1 MVRFGKLLVTAFAFA
16 VFACS
21 ENSNRNKD
29 ISEVAGNDDVLNFMK
44 TFEGRGDLTDSSHAV
59 TATEAVKQFKIPS
72 DLALDLVLSEPKV
85 TQPVFI
91 TFDPQGRLW
100 VVQYNQYPYPEGLK
114 VLSMDQHTRA
124 KFDKEPL
131 PPPSNEKG
139 ADKITVFEDTDQDGT
154 FDKSTDVITGLNL
167 ITSVAFGR
175 GQIWVLNPPYLL
187 AYPDKDNDA
196 MPDGPP
202 VVHLKGF
209 GIEDTHAVANNLRF
223 GPDGWLYGAQGST
236 CIANISSEVSKNV
249 SFNGQAIWR
258 YNPKTKVFE
267 IFAEGG
273 GNTFDVEIDEKGRL
287 YSGDNGNSRGQYYKQ
302 GAYFIRNLG
311 KHGAYTNP
319 YTFGHLANMVLQGD
333 ETRFTHAFV
342 RYEGNSLPQRY
353 NDHMIAINPLNSYV
367 QLTKF
372 EQNGSTFKTIDE
384 EKIMSTKDRWFRPVD
399 ITIGPDGDIY
409 IADWY
414 DSRISHIDPRD
425 TWDKNSGRIY
435 RLRSGNGNRQTATG
449 NRQSDVKFNLYNKSD
464 KELIDLL
471 SNENIWFRQQAL
483 QVLGDRKNSS
493 LLPGL
498 LKMLQGTDGQQSL
511 EALWAINITGGF
523 NDDVAKIALMHN
535 DAYVRMWGVRLAG
548 DGNVSQ
554 VIAEELSKIS
564 HSEKHPE
571 VRSQLAATAKR
582 LHDSTSLKI
591 IKGLLN
597 YDDSSDPDIPLQLW
611 WAIESVAESHRDE
624 VINMFR
630 NKKIWSNPTVSK
642 TILSRLVQRY
652 IIAGGEANDASCA
665 KLFKLAP
672 SGNYAAILFSGLQE
686 GLRGRDMAEL
696 SPSLSDALKPYK
708 KLFREQSLALDLR
721 AGKKEAVK
729 KALEI
734 VGDENAK
741 LPERLS
747 YIRIFSEINQ
757 PEAVPVLLQLVET
770 TSSSSAIKQAALLAL
785 QNYDNAEIGTRVVS
799 AYPDKLRDD
808 YDVRESAMA
817 LLSSR
822 PEWAGQLLNAIAKT
836 RTIEA
841 SDVPEHTVWQLKLL
855 NDKNIALQTQK
866 LWPDI
871 RQATAEEK
879 NKTIANVKKTMQS
892 GTGDL
897 QFGHA
902 LFIAKCGTCHKLFN
916 EGRSIAPDLTGYDRR
931 NLNDLLNN
939 IVDPSAYIREGYSSW
954 RVLTVDGRTVIG
966 TLKAKNDKSLT
977 IQPFTGEAVTIST
990 SRVKSLEPM
999 EASIM
1004 PERLLEGLS
1013 EKQVKDLF
1021 SYLMKE

>member
-1 MVRFGKLLVTAFAFA
+1 MVKPVKLLIIVFSLLAFS
-16 VFACS
+16 CR
-21 ENSNRNKD
+21 ENNNRNKD
-29 ISEVAGNDDVLNFMK
+29 IKEVAGNEEVLTFMK
-44 TFEGRGDLTDSSHAV
+44 TFEGRGDLTDSSRAV
-59 TATEAVKQFKIPS
+59 KATEAVKLFKIPA

-114 VLSMDQHTRA
+114 VTSMDHHTRA

-131 PPPSNEKG
+131 PPPSNAKG
-139 ADKITVFEDTDQDGT
+139 ADKITMFEDTDQDGT

-187 AYPDKDNDA
+187 AYPDNDNDG

-209 GIEDTHAVANNLRF
+209 GLEDTHAVANNLRF

-236 CIANISSEVSKNV
+236 CIANISSDVTKNV

-258 YNPKTKVFE
+258 YHPETKLFE

-273 GNTFDVEIDEKGRL
+273 GNTFDVEIDDKGRL

-302 GAYFIRNLG
+302 GGYYVKNPG

-319 YTFGHLANMVLQGD
+319 YTFGHLANMELQGD
-333 ETRFTHAFV
+333 ETRFTHAFI
-342 RYEGNSLPQRY
+342 RYQGNALPQRY

-367 QLTKF
+367 QLTRF
-372 EQNGSTFKTIDE
+372 EPNGSTFKTIDE

-399 ITIGPDGDIY
+399 IASGPDGYIY

-435 RLRSGNGNRQTATG
+435 RLRAAERNPDGAT
-449 NRQSDVKFNLYNKSD
+449 KFNLYKKSD
-464 KELIDLL
+464 SELMALL
-471 SNENIWFRQQAL
+471 SDKNIWFRQQAL
-483 QVLGDRKNSS
+483 QILADSKNFN
-493 LLPGL
+493 LMPEL
-498 LKMLQGTDGQQSL
+498 LKMLTGTDAQQSL
-511 EALWAINITGGF
+511 EALWAIHIKGGF
-523 NDDVAKIALMHN
+523 NDDVAKASLMHN
-535 DAYVRMWGVRLAG
+535 DPFVRMWGVRLIG
-548 DGNVSQ
+548 DSKKVSTA
-554 VIAEELSKIS
+554 IADEIVKLSLN
-564 HSEKHPE
+564 EMHPE

-582 LHDSTSLKI
+582 LHNITSVGI
-591 IKGLLN
+591 MRNLLN
-597 YDDSSDPDIPLQLW
+597 NDDSNDPDLPLQIW
-611 WAIESVAESHRDE
+611 WAIESVAESQRDDVVKIFE
-624 VINMFR
+624 D
-630 NKKIWSNPTVSK
+630 KKIWGNPVVSK
-642 TILSRLVQRY
+642 TILTRLVQRY
-652 IIAGGEANDASCA
+652 IIAGGEQNDASCA
-665 KLFKLAP
+665 RLFKLAP
-672 SGNYAAILFSGLQE
+672 SENHAAILFNGLQE
-686 GLRGRDMAEL
+686 GLRGRDIAEL
-696 SPSLSDALKPYK
+696 SPVLTAALKPYK
-708 KLFREQSLALDLR
+708 KLFREQALSLDLR
-721 AGKKEAVK
+721 SGKKEAVK
-729 KALEI
+729 KVLEI
-734 VGDENAK
+734 ISDQNAS
-741 LPERLS
+741 LPERLT

-757 PEAVPVLLQLVET
+757 PEAIAVLLQLVES
-770 TSSSSAIKQAALLAL
+770 SSSSAIKQAALHAL
-785 QNYDNAEIGTRVVS
+785 QNYDDDAIGIRVVS

-817 LLSSR
+817 LFSSR
-822 PEWAGQLLNAIAKT
+822 PEWANQMLDAITKT
-836 RTIEA
+836 HSIDA
-841 SDVPEHTVWQLKLL
+841 SDVPEHTVWQLRSL
-855 NDKNIALQTQK
+855 NDKNITAQTHK

-879 NKTIANVKKTMQS
+879 NNTIKSVKQIVQS
-892 GTGDL
+892 GAGDL
-897 QFGHA
+897 QNGRP

-916 EGRSIAPDLTGYDRR
+916 EGRTIAPDLTGYDRK
-931 NLNDLLNN
+931 NLTDLLNN

-954 RVLTVDGRTVIG
+954 QVITVDGRTVIG
-966 TLKAKNDKSLT
+966 TLKAKNGKSLT
-977 IQPFTGEAVTIST
+977 IQPFTGETVTIST
-990 SRVKSLEPM
+990 DLVKTLEPM

-1004 PERLLEGLS
+1004 PERLLNGLN

>member
-1 MVRFGKLLVTAFAFA
+1 MVKPVKLLIIVFSLLAFS
-16 VFACS
+16 CR
-21 ENSNRNKD
+21 ENNNRNKD
-29 ISEVAGNDDVLNFMK
+29 IKEVAGNEEVLTFMK
-44 TFEGRGDLTDSSHAV
+44 TFEGRGDLTDSSRAV
-59 TATEAVKQFKIPS
+59 KATEAVKLFKIPA

-114 VLSMDQHTRA
+114 VTSMDHHTRA

-131 PPPSNEKG
+131 PPPSNAKG
-139 ADKITVFEDTDQDGT
+139 ADKITMFEDTDQDGT

-187 AYPDKDNDA
+187 AYPDNDNDG

-209 GIEDTHAVANNLRF
+209 GLEDTHAVANNLRF

-236 CIANISSEVSKNV
+236 CIANISSDVTKNV

-258 YNPKTKVFE
+258 YHPETKLFE

-273 GNTFDVEIDEKGRL
+273 GNTFDVEIDDKGRL

-302 GAYFIRNLG
+302 GGYYVKNPG

-319 YTFGHLANMVLQGD
+319 YTFGHLANMELQGD
-333 ETRFTHAFV
+333 ETRFTHAFI
-342 RYEGNSLPQRY
+342 RYQGNALPQRY

-367 QLTKF
+367 QLTRF
-372 EQNGSTFKTIDE
+372 EPNGSTFKTIDE

-399 ITIGPDGDIY
+399 IASGPDGYIY

-435 RLRSGNGNRQTATG
+435 RLRAAERNPDGAT
-449 NRQSDVKFNLYNKSD
+449 KFNLYKKSD
-464 KELIDLL
+464 SELMALL
-471 SNENIWFRQQAL
+471 SDKNIWFRQQAL
-483 QVLGDRKNSS
+483 QILADSKNFN
-493 LLPGL
+493 LMPEL
-498 LKMLQGTDGQQSL
+498 LKMLTGTDAQQSL
-511 EALWAINITGGF
+511 EALWAIHIKGGF
-523 NDDVAKIALMHN
+523 NDDVAKASLMHN
-535 DAYVRMWGVRLAG
+535 DPFVRMWGVRLIG
-548 DGNVSQ
+548 DSKKVSTA
-554 VIAEELSKIS
+554 IADEIVKLSLN
-564 HSEKHPE
+564 EMHPE

-582 LHDSTSLKI
+582 LHNITSVGI
-591 IKGLLN
+591 MRNLLN
-597 YDDSSDPDIPLQLW
+597 NDDSNDPDLPLQIW
-611 WAIESVAESHRDE
+611 WAIESVAESQRDDVVKIFE
-624 VINMFR
+624 D
-630 NKKIWSNPTVSK
+630 KKIWGNPVVSK
-642 TILSRLVQRY
+642 TILTRLVQRY
-652 IIAGGEANDASCA
+652 IIAGGEQNDASCA
-665 KLFKLAP
+665 RLFKLAP
-672 SGNYAAILFSGLQE
+672 SENHAAILFNGLQE
-686 GLRGRDMAEL
+686 GLRGRDIAEL
-696 SPSLSDALKPYK
+696 SPVLTAALKPYK
-708 KLFREQSLALDLR
+708 KLFREQALSLDLR
-721 AGKKEAVK
+721 SGKKQAVK
-729 KALEI
+729 KVLEI
-734 VGDENAK
+734 ISDQNAS
-741 LPERLS
+741 LPERLT

-757 PEAVPVLLQLVET
+757 PEAIAVLLQLVES
-770 TSSSSAIKQAALLAL
+770 SSSSAIKQAALHAL
-785 QNYDNAEIGTRVVS
+785 QNYDNDAIGTRVVG

-808 YDVRESAMA
+808 YVVRESAMA
-817 LLSSR
+817 LFSSR
-822 PEWAGQLLNAIAKT
+822 PEWANQMLDAITKT
-836 RTIEA
+836 HSIDA
-841 SDVPEHTVWQLKLL
+841 SDVPEHTVWQLRSLS
-855 NDKNIALQTQK
+855 DKNITAQTHK

-879 NKTIANVKKTMQS
+879 NNTIKSVKQIMQS
-892 GTGDL
+892 GAGDL
-897 QFGHA
+897 QNGRP

-916 EGRSIAPDLTGYDRR
+916 EGRTIAPDLTGYDRK
-931 NLNDLLNN
+931 NLTDLLNN

-954 RVLTVDGRTVIG
+954 HVITVNGRTVIG
-966 TLKAKNDKSLT
+966 TLKAKNGKSLT
-977 IQPFTGEAVTIST
+977 IQPFTGETVTIST
-990 SRVKSLEPM
+990 DLVKTLEPM

-1004 PERLLEGLS
+1004 PERLLNGLN

>member
-1 MVRFGKLLVTAFAFA
+1 MVRPVKLLLLFLLLV
-16 VFACS
+16 VFSCK

-29 ISEVAGNDDVLNFMK
+29 IGEVAGNDEVLNFMK
-44 TFEGRGDLTDSSHAV
+44 TFEGRGDLTDSSHAIA
-59 TATEAVKQFKIPS
+59 ATDAVKQFRVAS
-72 DLALDLVLSEPKV
+72 DLTLDLVLAEPKV

-124 KFDKEPL
+124 RFDKEPL
-131 PPPSNEKG
+131 PPPSNAKG
-139 ADKITVFEDTDQDGT
+139 ADKITVFEDTDQDGI
-154 FDKSTDVITGLNL
+154 FDKSTDVIKGLNL

-187 AYPDKDNDA
+187 AYPDKDNDG
-196 MPDGPP
+196 MPDGRP

-209 GIEDTHAVANNLRF
+209 GLEDTHAVANNLRF

-236 CIANISSEVSKNV
+236 CNANISSEVSKNV
-249 SFNGQAIWR
+249 TFSGQAIWR
-258 YNPKTKVFE
+258 YHPETKVFE

-302 GAYFIRNLG
+302 GGYFVRNLG

-319 YTFGHLANMVLQGD
+319 YTFGHLANMQLQGD

-342 RYEGNSLPQRY
+342 RYRGNSLPTRF
-353 NDHMIAINPLNSYV
+353 NDHMIAINPLNSFV

-372 EQNGSTFKTIDE
+372 EPNGSTFKTIDE
-384 EKIMSTKDRWFRPVD
+384 EKIMSTVDRWFRPVD
-399 ITIGPDGDIY
+399 ITIGPDGNIY

-414 DSRISHIDPRD
+414 DSRISHVDPRD

-435 RLRSGNGNRQTATG
+435 RLRAGDGKRQTG
-449 NRQSDVKFNLYNKSD
+449 ERFNLYTKSD
-464 KELIDLL
+464 NELIDLL
-471 SNENIWFRQQAL
+471 LDKNIWFRQQAL
-483 QVLGDRKNSS
+483 QILADRKHIALVPS
-493 LLPGL
+493 L
-498 LKMLQGTDGQQSL
+498 LKMLQGSDGEKPL
-511 EALWAINITGGF
+511 AALWAINIVGGF
-523 NDDVAKIALMHN
+523 NDDVAKMALTHT
-535 DAYVRMWGVRLAG
+535 DPFVRMWAVRLTG
-548 DGNVSQ
+548 DNKNLTPA
-554 VIAEELSKIS
+554 IADDIVKLSS
-564 HSEKHPE
+564 HETHPE
-571 VRSQLAATAKR
+571 VRSQLAATAAR
-582 LHDSTSLKI
+582 LKDTTSVNI
-591 IKGLLN
+591 IKGLLTK
-597 YDDSSDPDIPLQLW
+597 DDSADPDIPLQLW
-611 WAIESVAESHRDE
+611 WAIESVAETQRDE
-624 VINMFR
+624 VTGLFVD
-630 NKKIWSNPTVSK
+630 KKLWRNPTVTK
-642 TILSRLVQRY
+642 TILARLVQRY
-652 IIAGGEANDASCA
+652 IIAGGMENESSCA

-672 SGNYAAILFSGLQE
+672 SESHAAILFNGLQE
-686 GLRGRDMAEL
+686 GLRGRDLAEL
-696 SPSLSDALKPYK
+696 SAALSNALKPYK

-721 AGKKEAVK
+721 SGKKEAVTR
-729 KALEI
+729 ALEI
-734 VGDENAK
+734 IKDKNAA
-741 LPERLS
+741 LPERLT

-757 PEAVPVLLQLVET
+757 PNAVPVLLGLVET
-770 TSSSSAIKQAALLAL
+770 NSSSSAIKQASLLAL
-785 QNYDNAEIGTRVVS
+785 QNYDSKEIGTSVVK

-817 LLSSR
+817 LFSSR
-822 PEWAGQLLNAIAKT
+822 SAWAMELLNAITKK

-841 SDVPEHTVWQLKLL
+841 YDVPEHTVWQLKML
-855 NDKNIALQTQK
+855 NNRIIAEQTQI

-879 NKTIANVKKTMQS
+879 NKTIASVKNIMQS
-892 GTGDL
+892 GGGDVKS
-897 QFGHA
+897 GHP

-916 EGRSIAPDLTGYDRR
+916 EGRSIAPELTGYDRN

-954 RVLTVDGRTVIG
+954 HVITADGRTVIG
-966 TLKAKNDKSLT
+966 TLKAKNDKAVT
-977 IQPFTGEAVTIST
+977 IQPFTGEPITISA

-999 EASIM
+999 ETSIM
-1004 PERLLEGLS
+1004 PERLLAGLS

>member
-1 MVRFGKLLVTAFAFA
+1 MVKPVKLLIIVFSLLAFS
-16 VFACS
+16 CR
-21 ENSNRNKD
+21 ENNNRNKD
-29 ISEVAGNDDVLNFMK
+29 IKEVAGNEEVLTFMK
-44 TFEGRGDLTDSSHAV
+44 TFEGRGDLTDSSRAV
-59 TATEAVKQFKIPS
+59 KATEAVKLFKIPA

-114 VLSMDQHTRA
+114 VTSMDHHTRA

-131 PPPSNEKG
+131 PPPSNAKG
-139 ADKITVFEDTDQDGT
+139 ADKITMFEDTDQDGT

-187 AYPDKDNDA
+187 AYPDNDNDG

-209 GIEDTHAVANNLRF
+209 GLEDTHAVANNLRF

-236 CIANISSEVSKNV
+236 CIANISSDVTKNV

-258 YNPKTKVFE
+258 YHPETKLFE

-273 GNTFDVEIDEKGRL
+273 GNTFDVEIDDKGRL

-302 GAYFIRNLG
+302 GGYYVKNPG

-319 YTFGHLANMVLQGD
+319 YTFGHLANMELQGD
-333 ETRFTHAFV
+333 ETRFTHAFI
-342 RYEGNSLPQRY
+342 RYQGNALPQRY

-367 QLTKF
+367 QLTRF
-372 EQNGSTFKTIDE
+372 EPNGSTFKTIDE

-399 ITIGPDGDIY
+399 IASGPDGYIY

-435 RLRSGNGNRQTATG
+435 RLRAAERNPDGAT
-449 NRQSDVKFNLYNKSD
+449 KFNLYKKSD
-464 KELIDLL
+464 SELMALL
-471 SNENIWFRQQAL
+471 SDKNIWFRQQAL
-483 QVLGDRKNSS
+483 QILADSKNFN
-493 LLPGL
+493 LMPEL
-498 LKMLQGTDGQQSL
+498 LKMLTGTDAQQSL
-511 EALWAINITGGF
+511 EALWAIHIKGGF
-523 NDDVAKIALMHN
+523 NDDVAKASLMHN
-535 DAYVRMWGVRLAG
+535 DPFVRMWGVRLIG
-548 DGNVSQ
+548 DSKKVSTA
-554 VIAEELSKIS
+554 IADEIVKLSLN
-564 HSEKHPE
+564 EMHPE

-582 LHDSTSLKI
+582 LHNITSVGI
-591 IKGLLN
+591 MRNLLN
-597 YDDSSDPDIPLQLW
+597 NDDSNDPDLPLQIW
-611 WAIESVAESHRDE
+611 WAIESVAESQRDDVVKIFE
-624 VINMFR
+624 D
-630 NKKIWSNPTVSK
+630 KKIWGNPVVSK
-642 TILSRLVQRY
+642 TILTRLVQRY
-652 IIAGGEANDASCA
+652 IIAGGEQNDASCA
-665 KLFKLAP
+665 RLFKLAP
-672 SGNYAAILFSGLQE
+672 SENHAAILFNGLQE
-686 GLRGRDMAEL
+686 GLRGRDIAEL
-696 SPSLSDALKPYK
+696 SPVLTAALKPYK
-708 KLFREQSLALDLR
+708 KLFREQALSLDLR
-721 AGKKEAVK
+721 SGKKQAVK
-729 KALEI
+729 KVLEI
-734 VGDENAK
+734 ISDQNAS
-741 LPERLS
+741 LPERLT

-757 PEAVPVLLQLVET
+757 PEAIAVLLQLVES
-770 TSSSSAIKQAALLAL
+770 SSSSAIKQAALHAL
-785 QNYDNAEIGTRVVS
+785 QNYDNDAIGTRVVG

-808 YDVRESAMA
+808 YVVRESAMA
-817 LLSSR
+817 LFSSR
-822 PEWAGQLLNAIAKT
+822 PEWANQMLNAITKT
-836 RTIEA
+836 HSIDA
-841 SDVPEHTVWQLKLL
+841 SDVPEHTVWQLRSLS
-855 NDKNIALQTQK
+855 DKNITAQTHK

-879 NKTIANVKKTMQS
+879 NNTIKSVKQIVQS
-892 GTGDL
+892 GAGDL
-897 QFGHA
+897 QNGRP

-916 EGRSIAPDLTGYDRR
+916 EGRTIAPDLTGYDRK
-931 NLNDLLNN
+931 NLTDLLNN

-954 RVLTVDGRTVIG
+954 QVITVDGRTVIG
-966 TLKAKNDKSLT
+966 TLKAKNGKSLT
-977 IQPFTGEAVTIST
+977 IQPFTGETVTIST
-990 SRVKSLEPM
+990 NRVKTLEPM

-1004 PERLLEGLS
+1004 PERLLNGLN

>member
-1 MVRFGKLLVTAFAFA
+1 MVKPVKLLII
-16 VFACS
+16 VFALLAFSCH
-21 ENSNRNKD
+21 ENNNRNKD
-29 ISEVAGNDDVLNFMK
+29 IKEVAGNEEVLNFMK
-44 TFEGRGDLTDSSHAV
+44 TFEGRGDLTDSSRAV
-59 TATEAVKQFKIPS
+59 KATEAVKQFKIPA
-72 DLALDLVLSEPKV
+72 DLALDLVLCEPKV

-114 VLSMDQHTRA
+114 VISMDHHTRA

-131 PPPSNEKG
+131 PPPSNAKG
-139 ADKITVFEDTDQDGT
+139 ADKITMFEDTDQDGI

-187 AYPDKDNDA
+187 AYPDKDNDG

-236 CIANISSEVSKNV
+236 CIANISSGVTKNV

-258 YNPKTKVFE
+258 YHPETKVFE

-273 GNTFDVEIDEKGRL
+273 GNTFDVEIDDKGRL

-302 GAYFIRNLG
+302 GGYYVKNPG

-319 YTFGHLANMVLQGD
+319 YTFGHLANMELQGD
-333 ETRFTHAFV
+333 ETRFTHAFI
-342 RYEGNSLPQRY
+342 RYQGNALPQRY
-353 NDHMIAINPLNSYV
+353 NDHMIAINPLNSFV
-367 QLTKF
+367 QLTRF
-372 EQNGSTFKTIDE
+372 EPNGSTFKTIDE

-399 ITIGPDGDIY
+399 IASGPDGYIY

-435 RLRSGNGNRQTATG
+435 RLRAAERRPDSAP
-449 NRQSDVKFNLYNKSD
+449 KFNLYNKSD
-464 KELIDLL
+464 NELIALL
-471 SNENIWFRQQAL
+471 SDKNIWFRQQAL
-483 QVLGDRKNSS
+483 QILADRKNFT
-493 LLPGL
+493 LMPEL
-498 LKMLQGTDGQQSL
+498 LKMLTGGDAQQSL
-511 EALWAINITGGF
+511 EALWAIQIKGGF
-523 NDDVAKIALMHN
+523 NDDVAKTSLMHN
-535 DAYVRMWGVRLAG
+535 DPFVRMWGVRLIG
-548 DGNVSQ
+548 ESKNVSTA
-554 VIAEELSKIS
+554 IADEIVKLSLN
-564 HSEKHPE
+564 EKHPE

-582 LHDSTSLKI
+582 LHNTTSVGI
-591 IKGLLN
+591 IRNLLN
-597 YDDSSDPDIPLQLW
+597 NDDSNDPDLPLQIW
-611 WAIESVAESHRDE
+611 WAIESVAGSQRDDLVKIFE
-624 VINMFR
+624 D
-630 NKKIWSNPTVSK
+630 KKIWNNPVVSK
-642 TILSRLVQRY
+642 TILTRLVQRY
-652 IIAGGEANDASCA
+652 IIAGGEQNDASCA
-665 KLFKLAP
+665 RLFKLAP
-672 SGNYAAILFSGLQE
+672 SENHAAILFNGLQE
-686 GLRGRDMAEL
+686 GLRGRDIAEL
-696 SPSLSDALKPYK
+696 PPVLTEALKPYK
-708 KLFREQSLALDLR
+708 KLFREQALSLDLR
-721 AGKKEAVK
+721 SGKKEAVK
-729 KALEI
+729 KVLEI
-734 VGDENAK
+734 ISDQNAS
-741 LPERLS
+741 LPERLT

-757 PEAVPVLLQLVET
+757 PEVIPVLLQLVE
-770 TSSSSAIKQAALLAL
+770 TSSSSAIKQAALHAL
-785 QNYDNAEIGTRVVS
+785 QNYDDDAIGIRVVN

-817 LLSSR
+817 LFSSR
-822 PEWAGQLLNAIAKT
+822 PEWANQMLDAITKSHS
-836 RTIEA
+836 IDA
-841 SDVPEHTVWQLKLL
+841 SDVPEHTVWQLRLL
-855 NDKNIALQTQK
+855 NDKNITAQTHK

-879 NKTIANVKKTMQS
+879 NETIKSVKQIVQS
-892 GTGDL
+892 GAGDL
-897 QFGHA
+897 QNGRP

-916 EGRSIAPDLTGYDRR
+916 EGRTIAPDLTGYDRK
-931 NLNDLLNN
+931 NLTDLLNN

-954 RVLTVDGRTVIG
+954 HVITVDGRTVIG
-966 TLKAKNDKSLT
+966 TLKAKNGKSLT
-977 IQPFTGEAVTIST
+977 IQPFTGETVIIST
-990 SRVKSLEPM
+990 DRVKTLEPM

-1004 PERLLEGLS
+1004 PERLLNGLN

>member
-1 MVRFGKLLVTAFAFA
+1 MVKPVKLLIIVFSLLAFS
-16 VFACS
+16 CR
-21 ENSNRNKD
+21 ENNNRNKD
-29 ISEVAGNDDVLNFMK
+29 IKEVAGNEEVLTFMK
-44 TFEGRGDLTDSSHAV
+44 TFEGRGDLTDSSRAV
-59 TATEAVKQFKIPS
+59 KATEAVKLFKIPA

-114 VLSMDQHTRA
+114 VTSMDHHTRA

-131 PPPSNEKG
+131 PPPSNAKG
-139 ADKITVFEDTDQDGT
+139 ADKITMFEDTDQDGT

-187 AYPDKDNDA
+187 AYPDNDNDG

-209 GIEDTHAVANNLRF
+209 GLEDTHAVANNLRF

-236 CIANISSEVSKNV
+236 CIANISSDVTKNV

-258 YNPKTKVFE
+258 YHPETKLFE

-273 GNTFDVEIDEKGRL
+273 GNTFDVEIDDKGRL

-302 GAYFIRNLG
+302 GGYYVKNPG

-319 YTFGHLANMVLQGD
+319 YTFGHLANMELQGD
-333 ETRFTHAFV
+333 ETRFTHAFI
-342 RYEGNSLPQRY
+342 RYQGNALPQRY

-367 QLTKF
+367 QLTRF
-372 EQNGSTFKTIDE
+372 EPNGSTFKTIDE

-399 ITIGPDGDIY
+399 IASGPDGYIY

-435 RLRSGNGNRQTATG
+435 RLRAAERNPDGAT
-449 NRQSDVKFNLYNKSD
+449 KFNLYKKSD
-464 KELIDLL
+464 SELMALL
-471 SNENIWFRQQAL
+471 SDKNIWFRQQAL
-483 QVLGDRKNSS
+483 QILADSKNFN
-493 LLPGL
+493 LMPEL
-498 LKMLQGTDGQQSL
+498 LKMLTGTDAQQSL
-511 EALWAINITGGF
+511 EALWAIHIKGGF
-523 NDDVAKIALMHN
+523 NDDVAKASLMHN
-535 DAYVRMWGVRLAG
+535 DPFVRMWGVRLIG
-548 DGNVSQ
+548 DSKKVSTA
-554 VIAEELSKIS
+554 IADEIVKLSLN
-564 HSEKHPE
+564 EMHPE

-582 LHDSTSLKI
+582 LHNITSVGI
-591 IKGLLN
+591 MRNLLN
-597 YDDSSDPDIPLQLW
+597 NDDSNDPDLPLQIW
-611 WAIESVAESHRDE
+611 WAIESVAESQRDDVVKIFE
-624 VINMFR
+624 D
-630 NKKIWSNPTVSK
+630 KKIWGNPVVSK
-642 TILSRLVQRY
+642 TILTRLVQRY
-652 IIAGGEANDASCA
+652 IIAGGEQNDASCA
-665 KLFKLAP
+665 RLFKLAP
-672 SGNYAAILFSGLQE
+672 SENHAAILFNGLQE
-686 GLRGRDMAEL
+686 GLRGRDIAEL
-696 SPSLSDALKPYK
+696 SPVLTAALKPYK
-708 KLFREQSLALDLR
+708 KLFREQALSLDLR
-721 AGKKEAVK
+721 SGKKQAVK
-729 KALEI
+729 KVLEI
-734 VGDENAK
+734 ISDQNAS
-741 LPERLS
+741 LPERLT

-757 PEAVPVLLQLVET
+757 PEAIAVLLQLVES
-770 TSSSSAIKQAALLAL
+770 SSSSAIKQAALHAL
-785 QNYDNAEIGTRVVS
+785 QNYDNDAIGTRVVG

-808 YDVRESAMA
+808 YVVRESAMA
-817 LLSSR
+817 LFSSR
-822 PEWAGQLLNAIAKT
+822 PEWANQMLNAITKT
-836 RTIEA
+836 HSIDA
-841 SDVPEHTVWQLKLL
+841 SDVPEHTVWQLRSL
-855 NDKNIALQTQK
+855 NDKNITAQTQK

-879 NKTIANVKKTMQS
+879 NNTIKSVKQIVQS
-892 GTGDL
+892 GAGDL
-897 QFGHA
+897 QNGRP

-916 EGRSIAPDLTGYDRR
+916 EGRTIAPDLTGYDRK
-931 NLNDLLNN
+931 NLTDLLNN

-954 RVLTVDGRTVIG
+954 QVITVDGRTVIG
-966 TLKAKNDKSLT
+966 TLKAKNGKSLT
-977 IQPFTGEAVTIST
+977 IQPFTGETVTIST
-990 SRVKSLEPM
+990 DRVKTLEPM

-1004 PERLLEGLS
+1004 PERLLNGLN